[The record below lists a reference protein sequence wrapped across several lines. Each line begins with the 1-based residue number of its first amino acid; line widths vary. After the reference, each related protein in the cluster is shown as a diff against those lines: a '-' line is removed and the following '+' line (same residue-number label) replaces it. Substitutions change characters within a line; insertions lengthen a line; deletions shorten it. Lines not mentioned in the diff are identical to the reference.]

1 MYSEALLTGQNLPLS
16 EALAMGG
23 QTTVIGLAIVF
34 AVLII
39 LMIVLSLFKVIFY
52 KKPKTQ
58 AAPAAAPAQAAPVE
72 EEKADDTD
80 EEELI
85 AVLTAAVAA
94 SLNTSTYNLRI
105 KSYRRTDNKMPAW
118 NKAGFVSQLAYCDCL
133 CLVGSYHGNGCFT
146 HVPFFTF
153 VYRYY
158 QCLPVC

>member
-1 MYSEALLTGQNLPLS
+1 MYSEALLTGQNLSLS

-72 EEKADDTD
+72 EDDTD

-118 NKAGFVSQLAYCDCL
+118 NKAGVTETINNRF
-133 CLVGSYHGNGCFT
+133 
-146 HVPFFTF
+146 
-153 VYRYY
+153 
-158 QCLPVC
+158 

>member
-1 MYSEALLTGQNLPLS
+1 MYSEALLTGQNLSLS

-34 AVLII
+34 I

-72 EEKADDTD
+72 EETADDTD

-118 NKAGFVSQLAYCDCL
+118 NKAGVTETINNRF
-133 CLVGSYHGNGCFT
+133 
-146 HVPFFTF
+146 
-153 VYRYY
+153 
-158 QCLPVC
+158 